1 MGGFTFA
8 HIPVLPDAVVE
19 HVSRGGL
26 SRWIDGTLGGGGHA
40 ALLLRANPSAEV
52 LGIDRDDTAL
62 AHAREFLSFAGKR
75 VHTRKGNFSCIANFA
90 KEAGWDHVDAVL
102 LDIGVSS
109 AQIDNGSRGF
119 SFRMDGPLDMRM
131 DSSAPLTASR
141 ILNQSP
147 LAELERIFRE
157 YGELDGGSA
166 KRLSLAV
173 LERRETEPFSGT
185 LDFAEL
191 CGKVLRKPRRNA
203 PPVATLPFQALRIA
217 VNGELDELKKGLEAA
232 VELLA
237 PGGRL
242 CVISFHS
249 LEDRI
254 VKNFFR
260 DMAADCKCP
269 PGLPVC
275 TCGWSPKLKIVTK
288 HPVTAGAD
296 EIASNPRSACAK
308 LRTAIKL

>member
-1 MGGFTFA
+1 MSGSFA
-8 HIPVLPDAVVE
+8 HVPVLPREVVRHISNGE
-19 HVSRGGL
+19 LR
-26 SRWIDGTLGGGGHA
+26 RWIDGTLGGGGHA
-40 ALLLRANPSAEV
+40 SLLLKANPEAEL
-52 LGIDRDDTAL
+52 LGIDRDDFAL
-62 AHAREFLSFAGKR
+62 AHARNVLSFGGKR
-75 VHTRKGNFSCIANFA
+75 VHTRKGRYSEMASFA
-90 KEAGWDHVDAVL
+90 REEGWDSVDAVL

-141 ILNQSP
+141 ILNYSP
-147 LAELERIFRE
+147 VEELERIFRE

-166 KRLSLAV
+166 RRLSMAV
-173 LERRETEPFSGT
+173 LERREKEPFSGT
-185 LDFAEL
+185 LDFASL
-191 CGKVLRKPRRNA
+191 CEKVIRKQRRNA

-217 VNGELDELKKGLEAA
+217 VNGELEELRIGLEQA
-232 VELLA
+232 VDLLA

-249 LEDRI
+249 IEDRI

-275 TCGWSPKLKIVTK
+275 TCGWKPKLKIVTK
-288 HPVTAGAD
+288 HPEVAGAD
-296 EIASNPRSACAK
+296 ELAENPRAACAK
-308 LRTAIKL
+308 LRTAVKI

>member
-1 MGGFTFA
+1 MKDTFS
-8 HIPVLPDAVVE
+8 HIPVLPAEVVK
-19 HVSRGGL
+19 HISAGPLR
-26 SRWIDGTLGGGGHA
+26 RWIDGTLGGGGHA
-40 ALLLRANPSAEV
+40 SMLLKAHPQAEL
-52 LGIDRDDTAL
+52 LGIDRDDFAL
-62 AHAREFLSFAGKR
+62 AHAREVLSFGGKR
-75 VHTRKGNFSCIANFA
+75 VHTRKGRFSEMAFFA
-90 KEAGWDHVDAVL
+90 REEGWEQVDAVL

-141 ILNQSP
+141 ILNNSP
-147 LAELERIFRE
+147 ADELERIFRE
-157 YGELDGGSA
+157 FGELDGGSA
-166 KRLSLAV
+166 RRLTLAI
-173 LERRETEPFSGT
+173 LERREMEPFSGT
-185 LDFAEL
+185 LDFAAL
-191 CGKVLRKPRRNA
+191 CEKVLRKPRRNA

-217 VNGELDELKKGLEAA
+217 VNGELDELREGLEQA

-242 CVISFHS
+242 CVITFHS

-260 DMAADCKCP
+260 DMAVSCKCP

-275 TCGWSPKLKIVTK
+275 TCGWSPKLKIVTR
-288 HPVTAGAD
+288 HPETAAAE
-296 EIASNPRSACAK
+296 EISANPRSACAK
-308 LRTAIKL
+308 LRTAIKI